1 MGIVYNNKNLQPPF
15 PNFNNLERR
24 INYNRSS
31 YLDSNETDKLIILFN
46 KAQKE
51 IVNKLNDLC
60 RMIENQKIIINQL
73 NKKIQAM
80 EIEYNKNYDKW
91 LMQQKGRKQILTE
104 EQRRKI
110 IELKKMNVSNR
121 KIANKFNVS
130 EGTIRNLLKSEN
142 LPFKTTKN

>member
-1 MGIVYNNKNLQPPF
+1 MGIFYNNKNLQPPF

-31 YLDSNETDKLIILFN
+31 YLNSNETDKLINLFDE
-46 KAQKE
+46 AQNE
-51 IVNKLNDLC
+51 IIDKLNYLC
-60 RMIENQKIIINQL
+60 RVIENQIIIINQL
-73 NKKIQAM
+73 HKKIQIM
-80 EIEYNKNYDKW
+80 EIEYKNYDKW

-104 EQRRKI
+104 EQKRKI

-130 EGTIRNLLKSEN
+130 EGTVRNLLKSEN
-142 LPFKTTKN
+142 LPFKATKN